1 MMKSYIKISLAA
13 LLVLQLIGATVWRDR
28 DIYSSETNLQVG
40 DVVVV
45 TINDLSKFSFDA
57 KLNDS
62 SASDIMSNPDV
73 TVTGFLPKISASKN
87 LKNNESSAYHG
98 SSKIVLSIA
107 TRVTERQANGFAVI
121 IGTRTYSFGGVTN
134 TMAVRGIIDPVM
146 INGGVID
153 SENVADFV
161 IQITGRK
168 EGIAVRRGPL
178 AQGENASTV
187 LTEEEKQRIISDYL
201 EKMIRELT
209 R

>member
-1 MMKSYIKISLAA
+1 MIVI
-13 LLVLQLIGATVWRDR
+13 VPLIQASVWRDR
-28 DIYSSETNLQVG
+28 DIYSSEANLQVG
-40 DVVVV
+40 DIVVV

-62 SASDIMSNPDV
+62 SASDILSNPDV

-87 LKNNESSAYHG
+87 FKNNESSAYHG

-121 IGTRTYSFGGVTN
+121 TGTRTYSFGGVTN
-134 TMAVRGIIDPVM
+134 TMAVRGIIDPRM

-168 EGIAVRRGPL
+168 EGVAVRKGPL
-178 AQGENASTV
+178 AEGEAASIV
-187 LTEEEKQRIISDYL
+187 LTEEEKQRIITDYL

>member
-1 MMKSYIKISLAA
+1 MKRVNLKICIIIIFTIP
-13 LLVLQLIGATVWRDR
+13 LIHASVWRDR
-28 DIYSSETNLQVG
+28 DIYSSEANLQVG

-57 KLNDS
+57 RINDS
-62 SASDIMSNPDV
+62 SASDILSNPDV

-87 LKNNESSAYHG
+87 FKNSETSTFNG

-121 IGTRTYSFGGVTN
+121 TGTRTYSLGGVIN
-134 TMAVRGIIDPVM
+134 TMAVRGIIDPKM

-153 SENVADFV
+153 SENVADFL

-168 EGIAVRRGPL
+168 EGIAIRKGPL
-178 AQGENASTV
+178 KEGEAASIM
-187 LTEEEKQRIISDYL
+187 LTEEEKQRIITDYL

>member
-1 MMKSYIKISLAA
+1 MKSVYLKICFII
-13 LLVLQLIGATVWRDR
+13 LLTIPLIYASVWRDR
-28 DIYSSETNLQVG
+28 DIYSSEANLQVG
-40 DVVVV
+40 DIVVV

-57 KLNDS
+57 KLNNS
-62 SASDIMSNPDV
+62 SASDILSNPDV

-87 LKNNESSAYHG
+87 FKNNESSAYRG

-121 IGTRTYSFGGVTN
+121 TGTRTYSFGGVTN
-134 TMAVRGIIDPVM
+134 TMAVRGIIDPRM

-153 SENVADFV
+153 SENVADFI

-168 EGIAVRRGPL
+168 EGIAIRKGPL
-178 AQGENASTV
+178 AEGEAASII
-187 LTEEEKQRIISDYL
+187 LTEQEKQAIITDYL

>member
-1 MMKSYIKISLAA
+1 MTRVCMKICFV
-13 LLVLQLIGATVWRDR
+13 LVMIIPLIHASVWRDR
-28 DIYSSETNLQVG
+28 DIYSSEANLQVG
-40 DVVVV
+40 DIVVV

-62 SASDIMSNPDV
+62 SASDTLSNPDI

-87 LKNNESSAYHG
+87 FKNNESSAYHG

-121 IGTRTYSFGGVTN
+121 TGTRTYSFGGVTN
-134 TMAVRGIIDPVM
+134 TMAVRGIIDPRM

-168 EGIAVRRGPL
+168 EGIAIRKGTL
-178 AQGENASTV
+178 AEGEKASTV
-187 LTEEEKQRIISDYL
+187 LTEQEKQMIINDYL

>member
-1 MMKSYIKISLAA
+1 MKRVYLKICFTVFLTIP
-13 LLVLQLIGATVWRDR
+13 LIHASVWRDR
-28 DIYSSETNLQVG
+28 DIYSSEANLQVG

-62 SASDIMSNPDV
+62 SASDILSNPDV

-87 LKNNESSAYHG
+87 FKNNESSAYHG

-121 IGTRTYSFGGVTN
+121 TGTRTYSFGGVTN
-134 TMAVRGIIDPVM
+134 TMAVRGIIDPKM

-168 EGIAVRRGPL
+168 EGVAVRKGPL
-178 AQGENASTV
+178 VQGENASIL
-187 LTEEEKQRIISDYL
+187 LTEEEKQRIITDYL